1 MSEPFIGEIR
11 LFSFGFAPTGWATCD
26 GQTMNIVQNTALF
39 SLLGTTF
46 GGNGTTTFCLPD
58 FRGRSVIHRSADY
71 HQGTAGGKEAVAL
84 AATSQLPAHT
94 HALTAN
100 SGAGNTN
107 IPASDVL
114 AAVGDPGKLP
124 YAATKATPPT
134 AMAAGVLSPAGGS
147 SVHNNMQP
155 SLTIN
160 YCIALTGYYPIR
172 P

>member
-1 MSEPFIGEIR
+1 MSEPYIGEIR

-26 GQTMNIVQNTALF
+26 GQTLNIAQNTALF

-46 GGNGTTTFCLPD
+46 GGNGTTTFNLPD
-58 FRGRSVIHRSADY
+58 FRGRAIIHRSVGY
-71 HQGTAGGKEAVAL
+71 PQGTAGGKETIAL
-84 AATSQLPAHT
+84 AAASQLPAHA

-107 IPASDVL
+107 VPANDVL
-114 AAVGDPGKLP
+114 AAVGSDGKSV
-124 YAATKATPPT
+124 YAATKATPP
-134 AMAAGVLSPAGGS
+134 AALAAGALSPAGGS
-147 SVHNNMQP
+147 AAHNNMQP

-160 YCIALTGYYPIR
+160 YCIALTGYYPMR